1 MSQIMPFQPGNNAN
15 PKGRPPTGTSLAE
28 YIRKLGG
35 EDGKV
40 YADKLHAIAVEP
52 HDNVNA
58 RMTAINTLLERGYG
72 SPPKDINL
80 NGTLNTQTTVTHEY
94 HDQPPKPTT

>member
-1 MSQIMPFQPGNNAN
+1 MAAFKPGQSGN
-15 PKGRPPTGTSLAE
+15 PNGRPKTGTSLAE

-40 YADKLHAIAVEP
+40 YADKLHTIAVET

-58 RMTAINTLLERGYG
+58 RMTAIGILLERGYG
-72 SPPKDINL
+72 SPPKDINVT
-80 NGTLNTQTTVTHEY
+80 GTLETQTTVIHEY
-94 HDQPPKPTT
+94 HDKPPDA